1 MQAAHP
7 ALAQSKD
14 LQNFLEASE
23 EDWMIEVARANYE
36 SAGSTNAAK
45 KTLSSTLQK
54 LKDLGQQT
62 QNLVSGKHTDEEED
76 PEYLKAC
83 SPFCLCSSNAMVSHC
98 HCQTSPVPHQC
109 LLHADELP

>member
-1 MQAAHP
+1 MQFCPFGKIGADGRGISIQAAHP

-23 EDWMIEVARANYE
+23 EDWAIEVARANHE
-36 SAGSTNAAK
+36 GAGGNAAK

-54 LKDLGQQT
+54 LKDFGQQT

-76 PEYLKAC
+76 PEYLKA
-83 SPFCLCSSNAMVSHC
+83 
-98 HCQTSPVPHQC
+98 
-109 LLHADELP
+109 

>member
-1 MQAAHP
+1 MLLTWWPHVVQAAHP

-23 EDWMIEVARANYE
+23 EDFAIEVARANHE
-36 SAGSTNAAK
+36 SAGGANAAK
-45 KTLSSTLQK
+45 KTISSTLQK

-83 SPFCLCSSNAMVSHC
+83 TLSPS
-98 HCQTSPVPHQC
+98 
-109 LLHADELP
+109 LHAA